1 MSPGARTGA
10 SRQEFKGD
18 RHDRRHPSRRQP
30 HRQPRN
36 RAGARPLV
44 ASPGDRRKLR
54 IVDLEGQQA
63 VDFLCYS
70 ADLPLDRINLPNT
83 IKLNKSL
90 YITKGCK
97 IYSDHA
103 KVLFTVVEDTCGFH
117 DTLAGCCSNEIDLVR
132 YNVVKT
138 QSCRANFIAE
148 LATWSMGPS
157 EIVPNINFFMRVP
170 FKEDGHVVIADG
182 VSKPG
187 DYVDLLAEQPVW
199 RCCRIAR
206 KNTILRP
213 APSRHR
219 SKSSSTR
226 RTTLMQAAGVRRD

>member
-1 MSPGARTGA
+1 MTATAASATHEFPGLISREIVPAR
-10 SRQEFKGD
+10 K
-18 RHDRRHPSRRQP
+18 PWSRR
-30 HRQPRN
+30 
-36 RAGARPLV
+36 LE
-44 ASPGDRRKLR
+44 PGEHLR

-70 ADLPLDRINLPNT
+70 AELPLDRINLPNT

-103 KVLFTVVEDTCGFH
+103 KALFSVVEDTCGFH

-148 LATWSMGPS
+148 LAKWSMSPS
-157 EIVPNINFFMRVP
+157 EIVSNINFFMRVP
-170 FKEDGHVVIADG
+170 FREDGHVVIADG

-187 DYVDLLAEQPVW
+187 DYVDLLAEQPVLAVLSN
-199 RCCRIAR
+199 CPQEH
-206 KNTILRP
+206 NP
-213 APSRHR
+213 
-219 SKSSSTR
+219 
-226 RTTLMQAAGVRRD
+226 AAGLKPTPIEVIVYKPAHHGG